1 MYPSGPSLFTL
12 TIKNS
17 DPSEL
22 TPYIRVTNKGIKA
35 YANFV
40 ILPKFD
46 EHQNITD
53 RLFYTTIT
61 TGMGNR
67 EIYLYQAYVEIPNH
81 SGLADIT
88 AGIKI
93 NRNILV
99 ENNELKYPNINIK
112 ISNTDKHPGEM
123 GVAMA
128 VESGIF
134 FKTTVPLKLED
145 D

>member
-1 MYPSGPSLFTL
+1 
-12 TIKNS
+12 
-17 DPSEL
+17 
-22 TPYIRVTNKGIKA
+22 
-35 YANFV
+35 
-40 ILPKFD
+40 
-46 EHQNITD
+46 
-53 RLFYTTIT
+53 
-61 TGMGNR
+61 MGNR

-93 NRNILV
+93 DRNILV